1 MKREVLESLARITEE
16 EQEILSGSR
25 EINKNLY
32 MSVDSTVVDSK
43 KLLDTGKLIQV
54 RPHTRFIHFPKHIH
68 NYVEVIYMCS
78 GKTTHIVNDDKLELQ
93 QGELLF
99 LSQKAEQE
107 IFPAG
112 EEDIAINFII
122 LPEFFDQ
129 ALSMIGGEDNLV
141 HNFITG
147 CLRNDI
153 EDVGY
158 IHFKVSEVLPIQN
171 LVENLIWTLMNNQ
184 HNKRSINQITMGL
197 LFLQLMNYTDKAA
210 VGRKNSE
217 QELLLS
223 VFRYIEERYK
233 DGELTELANILG
245 YDSAWLSKQIK
256 KLSGKNYIELVQGKR
271 LVQAQFLLLNTNMSV
286 ADIGL
291 AIGYDNL
298 SYFHKIF
305 RKNLQMS
312 PKHWR
317 DLNRR

>member
-1 MKREVLESLARITEE
+1 MKHEILEGLKKITEE

-32 MSVDSTVVDSK
+32 MCADSTVVDSK

-112 EEDIAINFII
+112 EGDIAVNFII

-129 ALSMIGGEDNLV
+129 ALYMIGGEDNLV

-217 QELLLS
+217 QELILS
-223 VFRYIEERYK
+223 VYRYIEDRYK

-305 RKNLQMS
+305 RKTLQMS